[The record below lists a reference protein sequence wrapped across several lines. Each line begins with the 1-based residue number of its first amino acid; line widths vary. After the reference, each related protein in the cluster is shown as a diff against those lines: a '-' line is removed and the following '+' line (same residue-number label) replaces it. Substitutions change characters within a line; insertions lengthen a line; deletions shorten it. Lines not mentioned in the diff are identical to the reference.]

1 MLPWCSSESRHSS
14 YPFQGDRVR
23 LYMLQKA
30 MAIKNL
36 IPLILLVFVPISVA
50 ADLLKWGEEAVFVTS
65 TLAIIPLSIWLSTAT
80 EKVAVVTGPSVGGL
94 VNAFFGNATA
104 LIIALMALRQGLV
117 DIVEASITGSILS
130 ALLLLL
136 GLAMLTGGLRY
147 KEQEFKP
154 ILAKVNGSSMTLA
167 AIAIALPTMVI
178 DTSNIVDAIAIR
190 NLSLVVSAI
199 LIVVYGLT
207 LLFSLKTHS
216 YLYEVGLADE
226 GVEGIDGSPSFPESE
241 PSQNRKSK
249 LWIWI
254 VVLLASTV
262 AVAFESDLFVGVIES
277 QTQRF
282 GLTPLF
288 TGVILLPLISD
299 VAGYV
304 IVVRLALKNQMDL
317 TVATATGDSLL
328 VALFVAPVLVFV
340 GQAIGQP
347 IDLNFNTFEVIA
359 LAIAVA
365 VTNLIS
371 FGGRSNWLDGTLLLA
386 TYLILGVAFY
396 YHPA

>member
-1 MLPWCSSESRHSS
+1 
-14 YPFQGDRVR
+14 
-23 LYMLQKA
+23 MLQKA

-216 YLYEVGLADE
+216 YLYEVGLAD
-226 GVEGIDGSPSFPESE
+226 VGIDGSPSFPESE